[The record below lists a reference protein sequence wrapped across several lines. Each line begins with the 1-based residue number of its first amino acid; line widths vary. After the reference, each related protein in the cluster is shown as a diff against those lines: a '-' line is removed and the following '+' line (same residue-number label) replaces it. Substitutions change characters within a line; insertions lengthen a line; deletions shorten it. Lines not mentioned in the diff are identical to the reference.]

1 MKKNKLVGGF
11 IIGTFV
17 MLYVL
22 VSLISTIHVID
33 FFELSNPRS
42 MAIALAIAFEV
53 GAAASLASLITLDKM
68 NKTLVW
74 ALFIA
79 ITAMQMQGNMFYAFQ
94 NLEGYES
101 WSELFNLI
109 EEEPL
114 FQKRILAFVSGA
126 ILPLV
131 ALGFIKSLVDYIKP
145 EGEMKEEE
153 IEEPG
158 KQSNPEE
165 DELFDWERFEDDFE
179 DEEDW
184 EELDE
189 DLFGEEVA
197 ELTKEELVGEYFEQK
212 AQQRENYE
220 TDELLNQDYEDE
232 ELFDEDHALDLVMNT
247 MVEDLEEEDLV
258 DSGYMVEEKPKDA
271 IDLVNSKES
280 NEAKMPK
287 KDLDASFK
295 FGKNLYDTMVKKV
308 NSDHLQV
315 DSKPSQEQITQAYK
329 NLGLINQNKK

>member
-1 MKKNKLVGGF
+1 MKNKLVGGF

-17 MLYVL
+17 MLYLL

-114 FQKRILAFVSGA
+114 FQKRVLAFVSGA

-145 EGEMKEEE
+145 EGEMKEEDV
-153 IEEPG
+153 EEPG
-158 KQSNPEE
+158 KQSDPEE
-165 DELFDWERFEDDFE
+165 DELFDWDPTLEDD
-179 DEEDW
+179 
-184 EELDE
+184 
-189 DLFGEEVA
+189 
-197 ELTKEELVGEYFEQK
+197 ELVGEYFEQK

-220 TDELLNQDYEDE
+220 TDELLNQEHDDE

-258 DSGYMVEEKPKDA
+258 DPGYMVEEKQKDA

-280 NEAKMPK
+280 NRDKMPK

-295 FGKNLYDTMVKKV
+295 FGKNLYDTMVKKA
-308 NSDHLQV
+308 NTDHLQV
-315 DSKPSQEQITQAYK
+315 DSKPSKEQITQAYR
-329 NLGLINQNKK
+329 NLGLVDKRK